1 MAAPSFQGLRYEP
14 DFAPV
19 QGVRRSLALMYHE
32 VIAHAFCDPKGA
44 PPKGTD
50 LYKLSEREFTAH
62 VTAIGA
68 AVSNPPLRRADRA
81 ETWREERPF
90 FLTFDDGED
99 SAYTI
104 VADLLEARGWIGH
117 FFVVTDLIGRP
128 RFLSA
133 AQIRELDRRG
143 HVIGSH
149 TCSHPIPISQCSP
162 EQVRREWS
170 QSVRILSDITGRSV
184 LTGSVPGGYYSRPV
198 AEAAVEA
205 GIRFLFTSEPRVGVS
220 RVGDCLV
227 LGRYAMRRGTD
238 PATAAAFAGGRIGPR
253 WRQAIIWNAKKVIKR
268 ANAQAYVRARHV
280 LLGSRAGTATAP
292 PRP

>member
-1 MAAPSFQGLRYEP
+1 MAAPSYHGLNCEP
-14 DFAPV
+14 DLATV

-50 LYKLSEREFTAH
+50 LYKFSEREFAAQL
-62 VTAIGA
+62 TAIK
-68 AVSNPPLRRADRA
+68 AVVNQPLGRADHA
-81 ETWREERPF
+81 ETWSEERPF

-162 EQVRREWS
+162 EEIRREWS
-170 QSVRILSDITGRSV
+170 ESVRILSDITGRLV

-198 AEAAVEA
+198 AEAAAEA

-220 RVGDCLV
+220 RVANCLV

-238 PATAAAFAGGRIGPR
+238 PSKAAAFAAGRIGPR
-253 WRQAIIWNAKKVIKR
+253 WQQAIFWNAKKVLKR
-268 ANAQAYVRARHV
+268 ANAQGYVRARHA
-280 LLGSRAGTATAP
+280 LLGSRAGAATAP